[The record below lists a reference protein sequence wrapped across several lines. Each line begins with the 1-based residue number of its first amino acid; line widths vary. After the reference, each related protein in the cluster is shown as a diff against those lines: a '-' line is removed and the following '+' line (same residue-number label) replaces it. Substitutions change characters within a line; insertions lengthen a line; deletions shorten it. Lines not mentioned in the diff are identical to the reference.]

1 MAFDPNTA
9 VLEEDT
15 KGAGF
20 SFDAKSA
27 TEDVETEVASD
38 TQATKQVSTFDY
50 LANQA
55 KLGLVDSAVLGQALL
70 DTFLVD
76 PTKELIKRTTGLGPG
91 ADIPAFSGMERLGRR
106 VDELRETTSKVTGA
120 QTKMPAP
127 GGVAT
132 EILGTGVRTM
142 SDPAAYLGAGGIREL
157 VGRGLGLLGIGAVSE
172 TGGQVGEAVETTLTG
187 EDTGTGRAIGS
198 VAAAIKG
205 VPLAASLQETASS
218 SLNVAKQIRDKYK
231 MFKADPDA
239 ANQAYAT
246 GAAKRFLD
254 IVAKEQGVDKLEDV
268 VAEFNRIGGAI
279 NKENTPLMVAMA
291 DNPAVRQQVVRLAK
305 TNPDFRNRV
314 ELELSKVAQ
323 NIDARASNIFG
334 DRYTPV
340 TGIEQVSVRNAIQR
354 RQQIDEKIE
363 QLSSRLDTGVD
374 EATLGKAISNLVDGR
389 MKAATTEMKPVY
401 DAVLSEARAA
411 NAVLPSESVGSVFNF
426 VRANNIRDIF
436 GRGSALDTK
445 ITRQWGPDKDGNF
458 APAAF
463 DEVDSLKREINRLQ
477 RGSLTRDESRK
488 LNQLEEIL
496 NQERRNIPGDFDQR
510 LRDADRI
517 YYEKIGIPFSAQG
530 IKDIDSKKYAEQV
543 APVLLKNASSLNQFI
558 SAVGRDSAD
567 PIVRNAILSDA
578 YAKSVK
584 DGVLD
589 PVALRRYI
597 QKNEQIINQSPTA
610 RASLDSAVIDRGILA
625 VEKKNLDE
633 AVKATE
639 KRLADNFVTS
649 VKDSSGV
656 SVPSYR
662 QIASRMFDDPN
673 FFQKIQ
679 KDLGD
684 LDATT
689 SKAVK
694 NNIRAEIIDRARSNP
709 DGGITFITDP
719 KNARVFNQVFGP
731 GYTSAVKDLV
741 KMSDAIKK
749 ADIGRI
755 SAVIERAELDA
766 LAKVVP
772 GLDIPFVTS
781 TLRDRIA
788 SVPQKVVRLATRV
801 NTSQLADSTDKAL
814 ADLLLDP
821 NGLKKLQSAAKE
833 VDFNLNN
840 PLSIKKFMGRI
851 QDLLPIYF
859 YSGAKTA
866 VNEPAPQPQQ
876 SEEEMFIGGFVEQ

>member
-1 MAFDPNTA
+1 
-9 VLEEDT
+9 
-15 KGAGF
+15 
-20 SFDAKSA
+20 
-27 TEDVETEVASD
+27 
-38 TQATKQVSTFDY
+38 
-50 LANQA
+50 
-55 KLGLVDSAVLGQALL
+55 
-70 DTFLVD
+70 
-76 PTKELIKRTTGLGPG
+76 
-91 ADIPAFSGMERLGRR
+91 
-106 VDELRETTSKVTGA
+106 
-120 QTKMPAP
+120 
-127 GGVAT
+127 
-132 EILGTGVRTM
+132 
-142 SDPAAYLGAGGIREL
+142 
-157 VGRGLGLLGIGAVSE
+157 
-172 TGGQVGEAVETTLTG
+172 
-187 EDTGTGRAIGS
+187 
-198 VAAAIKG
+198 
-205 VPLAASLQETASS
+205 
-218 SLNVAKQIRDKYK
+218 
-231 MFKADPDA
+231 
-239 ANQAYAT
+239 
-246 GAAKRFLD
+246 
-254 IVAKEQGVDKLEDV
+254 
-268 VAEFNRIGGAI
+268 
-279 NKENTPLMVAMA
+279 
-291 DNPAVRQQVVRLAK
+291 
-305 TNPDFRNRV
+305 
-314 ELELSKVAQ
+314 
-323 NIDARASNIFG
+323 
-334 DRYTPV
+334 
-340 TGIEQVSVRNAIQR
+340 
-354 RQQIDEKIE
+354 
-363 QLSSRLDTGVD
+363 
-374 EATLGKAISNLVDGR
+374 
-389 MKAATTEMKPVY
+389 
-401 DAVLSEARAA
+401 
-411 NAVLPSESVGSVFNF
+411 
-426 VRANNIRDIF
+426 
-436 GRGSALDTK
+436 
-445 ITRQWGPDKDGNF
+445 
-458 APAAF
+458 
-463 DEVDSLKREINRLQ
+463 
-477 RGSLTRDESRK
+477 
-488 LNQLEEIL
+488 
-496 NQERRNIPGDFDQR
+496 
-510 LRDADRI
+510 
-517 YYEKIGIPFSAQG
+517 
-530 IKDIDSKKYAEQV
+530 
-543 APVLLKNASSLNQFI
+543 LLKNASSLNQFI

-876 SEEEMFIGGFVEQ
+876 AEEEMFIGGFVEQ

>member
-9 VLEEDT
+9 VLEEET
-15 KGAGF
+15 KPQF

-106 VDELRETTSKVTGA
+106 VDELREMTSEVTGA

-142 SDPAAYLGAGGIREL
+142 SDPAAYLGAGGVREL
-157 VGRGLGLLGIGAVSE
+157 AGRGLGLLGIGAVSE

-268 VAEFNRIGGAI
+268 VAEFNRISASI
-279 NKENTPLMVAMA
+279 NKENVPLMVAMA
-291 DNPAVRQQVVRLAK
+291 DNPAVRQQVTRLAK

-314 ELELSKVAQ
+314 NIELNKVAE
-323 NIDARASNIFG
+323 NIDARAASIFG
-334 DRYTPV
+334 ERYTPV
-340 TGIEQVSVRNAIQR
+340 SGIEQASVRNAVQR
-354 RQQIDEKIE
+354 RQQIDQKIE
-363 QLSSRLDTGVD
+363 DLSARLDTGVD
-374 EATLGKAISNLVDGR
+374 DVTLGKAITNLVDAR
-389 MKAATTEMKPVY
+389 MKATTTEMKPVY
-401 DAVLSEARAA
+401 DDILNQARREG
-411 NAVLPSESVGSVFNF
+411 VTLPAESVGNIFKF
-426 VRANNIRDIF
+426 VEANNIRNIF
-436 GRGSALDTK
+436 GRGTPLDKK
-445 ITRQWGPDKDGNF
+445 ITKEWGPDQNGNF
-458 APAAF
+458 SPAAF
-463 DEVDSLKREINRLQ
+463 DDVDSLKREINRLQ

-488 LNQLEEIL
+488 LNQLEEL
-496 NQERRNIPGDFDQR
+496 VNQERRNIPGDFDQR
-510 LRDADRI
+510 LRDADRV
-517 YYEKIGIPFSAQG
+517 YYEKIGIPFSSQG
-530 IKDIDSKKYAEQV
+530 IKEIDSRKYAEQV
-543 APVLLKNASSLNQFI
+543 APILLKNQSSLSQFI
-558 SAVGRDSAD
+558 NAVGRENAD

-584 DGVLD
+584 DGVVD
-589 PVALRRYI
+589 PVSLRRYI
-597 QKNEQIINQSPTA
+597 QKNEQILNQSPSA
-610 RASLDSAVIDRGILA
+610 RAMLDAAVIDRGILA
-625 VEKKNLDE
+625 VEAKTLDN
-633 AVKATE
+633 AVKAAE

-649 VKDSSGV
+649 VKDSAGQ
-656 SVPSYR
+656 SVPNYDQLAR
-662 QIASRMFDDPN
+662 RLFTDPK

-684 LDATT
+684 LDAKT
-689 SKAVK
+689 SKAVR
-694 NNIRAEIIDRARSNP
+694 NNIRAEMINLARSNP
-709 DGGITFITDP
+709 DGGISFITDP

-731 GYTSAVKDLV
+731 GYVSAVKDLV
-741 KMSDAIKK
+741 KLSDAIKK
-749 ADIGRI
+749 ADIGKI
-755 SAVIERAELDA
+755 NATIERSELDA
-766 LAKVVP
+766 LGKIVP

-788 SVPQKVVRLATRV
+788 SIVQKAVRIATRV
-801 NTSQLADSTDKAL
+801 NTAQLKDSTDDAL
-814 ADLLLDP
+814 SDLLLD
-821 NGLKKLQSAAKE
+821 NDGLKKLQQAAKS
-833 VDFNLNN
+833 VDFNINN
-840 PLSIKKFMGRI
+840 PTSINKLVNRMTEI
-851 QDLLPIYF
+851 LPIYF

-866 VNEPAPQPQQ
+866 VNEPVEAAP
-876 SEEEMFIGGFVEQ
+876 EEMMFGTFGEQ